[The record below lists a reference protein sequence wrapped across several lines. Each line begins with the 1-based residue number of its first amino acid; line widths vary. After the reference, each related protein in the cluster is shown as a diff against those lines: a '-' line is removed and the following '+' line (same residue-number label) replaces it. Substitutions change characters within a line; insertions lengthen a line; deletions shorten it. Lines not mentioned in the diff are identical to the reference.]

1 MDRQLK
7 QRSIGKP
14 DGDTVEEGNMGK
26 NILKTDAAK
35 QILFVT
41 CFVAAWEIIYKQ
53 QVFNA
58 VLFPSGKDILRNLYT
73 GVAEEGL
80 FSMVLYSLR
89 LLGKGLLIGVVLAFV
104 FSGLAMVSR
113 TFHAIYSLLT
123 TACDML
129 PGVALLPLAI
139 LWFGIGETPIVFIT
153 VHGILWPMS
162 RNIMDGFRTVPAMYI
177 EGGRNIGLRGVRLV
191 TGVYIPASFNS
202 ILSGLRVGW
211 ARAWRGLLSAEMIFG
226 TTGSGAGIGWYI
238 FTQRQ
243 VLNTAGIF
251 AALIVIILIGVVV
264 EFAVFRVI
272 EKHTVRK
279 WGMSG
284 K

>member
-1 MDRQLK
+1 
-7 QRSIGKP
+7 
-14 DGDTVEEGNMGK
+14 MGK
-26 NILKTDAAK
+26 DAIRKDAIK
-35 QILFVT
+35 QIIFVI
-41 CFVAAWEIIYKQ
+41 CFVAAWEIIYELK
-53 QVFNA
+53 VFNA

-73 GVAEEGL
+73 GFTEEGL
-80 FSMVLYSLR
+80 FPMVLYSLR
-89 LLGKGLLIGVVLAFV
+89 LLGKGLLIGIVLAFV
-104 FSGLAMVSR
+104 FSGLAIVSQ
-113 TFHAIYSLLT
+113 TFRAIYNLLT
-123 TACDML
+123 TVCDML

-162 RNIMDGFRTVPAMYI
+162 RNIMDGFRTVSPMYI
-177 EGGRNIGLRGVRLV
+177 EGGRNIGLKGFRLV

-243 VLNTAGIF
+243 VLNTAGVF
-251 AALIVIILIGVVV
+251 AALIVIILIGVIV
-264 EFAVFRVI
+264 EFAIFRVI
-272 EKHTVRK
+272 ENNTVRK

>member
-1 MDRQLK
+1 
-7 QRSIGKP
+7 
-14 DGDTVEEGNMGK
+14 
-26 NILKTDAAK
+26 
-35 QILFVT
+35 
-41 CFVAAWEIIYKQ
+41 
-53 QVFNA
+53 
-58 VLFPSGKDILRNLYT
+58 
-73 GVAEEGL
+73 
-80 FSMVLYSLR
+80 
-89 LLGKGLLIGVVLAFV
+89 
-104 FSGLAMVSR
+104 MVSR

-139 LWFGIGETPIVFIT
+139 LWFGIGEMPIVFIT

-211 ARAWRGLLSAEMIFG
+211 ARAWRGLLSAEMIFE

-243 VLNTAGIF
+243 VLNTAGVF